1 MISIKKF
8 LDKQA
13 PGTEVAEPELSELLE
28 EAMASDLL
36 SVTME
41 SYRSTLRTIVTSAT
55 EACPGTAHNLEE
67 GIAGV
72 EGRLAVE
79 ATPEMVEQV
88 RQRVEALLLQWGR
101 LTADHLKGKADEVK
115 ELLVMLARTAESV
128 GERDQRYAGQFGGLT
143 AELRAIANLDDLTQ
157 VRSSLVKKATEL
169 KSRVDQMKQDGDDS
183 LAQLKSKLTAY
194 ESKLKVVEQLASK
207 DTLTGLANRR
217 SVEARMESNI
227 AMEETFCV
235 VVIDLN
241 LFKGVNDKYG
251 HLAGDD
257 LLKKFSQSLQKIVR
271 GGDLVGR
278 WGGDEFI
285 IVLNRDLEVAKSQV
299 ERIRQWVF
307 GDYAIET
314 GTGAL
319 KIRVSASIGIAQW
332 QPGET
337 LQQVIEQADAAMYL
351 EKQGNRSR

>member
-8 LDKQA
+8 LDNRA
-13 PGTEVAEPELSELLE
+13 PGVEVAEPELNELHE
-28 EAMASDLL
+28 ETVANDLL
-36 SVTME
+36 AVTME
-41 SYRSTLRTIVTSAT
+41 SYRSTLRAIVTSAT
-55 EACPGTAHNLEE
+55 EACPGTAHNLEQ

-79 ATPEMVEQV
+79 AAPEMVEQV

-101 LTADHLKGKADEVK
+101 LTADHLRGKADEVK

-183 LAQLKSKLTAY
+183 LAQLRSKLTAY

-227 AMEETFCV
+227 ALEETFCV

-271 GGDLVGR
+271 GSDLVGR

-299 ERIRQWVF
+299 DRMRQWVF
-307 GDYAIET
+307 GDYTIET
-314 GTGAL
+314 GTGGL
-319 KIRVSASIGIAQW
+319 KIRVSASIGVAQW
-332 QPGET
+332 QPGQT
-337 LQQVIEQADAAMYL
+337 LADVIEQADAAMYL
-351 EKQGNRSR
+351 EVQGTRSR

>member
-1 MISIKKF
+1 
-8 LDKQA
+8 
-13 PGTEVAEPELSELLE
+13 
-28 EAMASDLL
+28 
-36 SVTME
+36 
-41 SYRSTLRTIVTSAT
+41 
-55 EACPGTAHNLEE
+55 
-67 GIAGV
+67 
-72 EGRLAVE
+72 
-79 ATPEMVEQV
+79 
-88 RQRVEALLLQWGR
+88 
-101 LTADHLKGKADEVK
+101 VK
-115 ELLVMLARTAESV
+115 ELLVMLARMAESV

-143 AELRAIANLDDLTQ
+143 AELKAIANLDDLTQ

-183 LAQLKSKLTAY
+183 LAQLRSKLTAY
-194 ESKLKVVEQLASK
+194 ESKLKAVEQLASK

-227 AMEETFCV
+227 ALEEMFCV

-285 IVLNRDLEVAKSQV
+285 IVLNRDLEVARSQV
-299 ERIRQWVF
+299 DRIRQWVF
-307 GDYAIET
+307 GDYSIET

-332 QPGET
+332 QPGQT
-337 LQQVIEQADAAMYL
+337 LQQVIEQADSAMYL

>member
-8 LDKQA
+8 LDKDA
-13 PGTEVAEPELSELLE
+13 TGVEVVEPELNELRE
-28 EAMASDLL
+28 EAMANDLL
-36 SVTME
+36 AVTME
-41 SYRSTLRTIVTSAT
+41 SYRSTLRMIVTSAT
-55 EACPGTAHNLEE
+55 EACPNTAHNLDH
-67 GIAGV
+67 GLAVV
-72 EGRLAVE
+72 EGRLSVD
-79 ATPEMVEQV
+79 ATPEMVAQIE
-88 RQRVEALLLQWGR
+88 QRVQTLLLQWGR

-115 ELLVMLARTAESV
+115 ELLMMLARTAESV
-128 GERDQRYAGQFGGLT
+128 GERDHRYAGQFGGLT
-143 AELRAIANLDDLTQ
+143 AELKAIANLDDLTQ

-183 LAQLKSKLTAY
+183 LAQLRSKLTAY

-227 AMEETFCV
+227 ALEETFCV

-307 GDYAIET
+307 GDYTIET

-319 KIRVSASIGIAQW
+319 KIRVSASIGVAQW
-332 QPGET
+332 QPGQT
-337 LQQVIEQADAAMYL
+337 LPQVIEQADAAMYL